1 MSTVSVNIDVDV
13 HLDDIDTDELIDELE
28 GRGYKVLEENEHDLD
43 EQGAELI
50 TAIFEKRRQ
59 SEDYQKELDYLIFKY
74 LGRVL

>member
-13 HLDDIDTDELIDELE
+13 HLDDIDTDELLDELE

-43 EQGAELI
+43 EQGTELI

>member
-13 HLDDIDTDELIDELE
+13 HLDDIDSDELIDELE
-28 GRGYKVLEENEHDLD
+28 GRGYKVLEEDESDLD
-43 EQGAELI
+43 EQGTELI

-59 SEDYQKELDYLIFKY
+59 GEDYQKDLDDLILKY

>member
-13 HLDDIDTDELIDELE
+13 HLDDIDSDELIDELE

-43 EQGAELI
+43 EQGTELI

-59 SEDYQKELDYLIFKY
+59 DEDYQKDLDDLIFKY

>member
-28 GRGYKVLEENEHDLD
+28 GRGYKVLEEDAHDLD
-43 EQGAELI
+43 EQGTELI

-59 SEDYQKELDYLIFKY
+59 DEDYQKDLDDLILKY

>member
-13 HLDDIDTDELIDELE
+13 HLDDIDTDDLIDELK
-28 GRGYKVLEENEHDLD
+28 GRGYKVLEEDERDLD
-43 EQGAELI
+43 EQGTELI

-59 SEDYQKELDYLIFKY
+59 GEDYQKDLDYLIFKY